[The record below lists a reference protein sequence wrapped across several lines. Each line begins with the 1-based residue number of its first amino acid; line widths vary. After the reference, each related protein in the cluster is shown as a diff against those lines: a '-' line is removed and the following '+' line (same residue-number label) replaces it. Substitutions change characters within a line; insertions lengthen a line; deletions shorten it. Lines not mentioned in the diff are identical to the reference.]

1 MIVTILT
8 IYIFLLML
16 YVITDRRTLIP
27 IVLPTDPRVELYNS
41 FEWRIKDK
49 IRTGFSNSFKK
60 KFKNMRPKWFLWEK
74 EISSLFFI
82 WKGENYDIKKEI

>member
-27 IVLPTDPRVELYNS
+27 IVIPTDPRVELYNS

-49 IRTGFSNSFKK
+49 IRTGFSNSFKNI
-60 KFKNMRPKWFLWEK
+60 FKNTRPKWFL
-74 EISSLFFI
+74 
-82 WKGENYDIKKEI
+82 

>member
-1 MIVTILT
+1 MIVTIMT

-27 IVLPTDPRVELYNS
+27 IVIPTDLRVELYNS

-49 IRTGFSNSFKK
+49 IRTGFSNSFKNI
-60 KFKNMRPKWFLWEK
+60 FKNTRPKWFL
-74 EISSLFFI
+74 
-82 WKGENYDIKKEI
+82 